1 MNELEFRI
9 WLDQNNYSKKM
20 QSDIVSRIKKLE
32 RANNFTDIE
41 ETIKIDNGL
50 YLLSI
55 FRNKGI
61 NDDMAKLNASYL
73 PIGKYQLSTY
83 KYAVK
88 LYLKFK
94 ST

>member
-1 MNELEFRI
+1 MNEIDFKI

-41 ETIKIDNGL
+41 EAIKIDNGL
-50 YLLSI
+50 HLLSI

-61 NDDMAKLNASYL
+61 NTDMVKLDTSYL
-73 PIGKYQLSTY
+73 PIGKYQLSTF
-83 KYAVK
+83 KYAVS
-88 LYLKFK
+88 LYIKFK
-94 ST
+94 NS

>member
-1 MNELEFRI
+1 MNELEFKI
-9 WLDQNNYSKKM
+9 WLDKNSYSKKM

-61 NDDMAKLNASYL
+61 NEDMAKLNTSYL

-94 ST
+94 SS